1 MSLFDSMRL
10 KVKTASVVTL
20 EGFLPVKP
28 KFLFKDVGSSALPVE
43 VKVPVV

>member
-10 KVKTASVVTL
+10 KVNTASVVTL
-20 EGFLPVKP
+20 KGFSVKP
-28 KFLFKDVGSSALPVE
+28 KFLFKDVGSTALPVE